1 MRDAAELRA
10 AFRILPEY
18 LRDIDR
24 GWEEV
29 NFCDY
34 GLQLTR
40 AFRALKLWLSIQVFG
55 LAAFRAAVARG
66 IALAEAAEAHLRAT
80 PPWEVVT
87 PAQLAVVTFGYAPP
101 GRSADEVDRLNAR
114 LVDALFADGF
124 AAVTS
129 TVLRGQTVL
138 RLSTI
143 TPRTTEADVRGTL
156 DRLGALARREVGG

>member
-40 AFRALKLWLSIQVFG
+40 
-55 LAAFRAAVARG
+55 AFRAAVARG